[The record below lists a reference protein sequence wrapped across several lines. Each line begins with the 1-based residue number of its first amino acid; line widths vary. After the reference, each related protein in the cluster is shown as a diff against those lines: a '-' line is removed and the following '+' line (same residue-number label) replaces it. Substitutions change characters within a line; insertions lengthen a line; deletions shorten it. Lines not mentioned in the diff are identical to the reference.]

1 MERRKLVKKD
11 PADITVAGE
20 IIDEKYIE
28 NKIIE
33 THISGKIHK
42 DIYKSLARGF
52 LPDILAFYESE
63 KGKRKTEDCEN

>member
-1 MERRKLVKKD
+1 MKKD

-28 NKIIE
+28 NKVIE

-42 DIYKSLARGF
+42 DVYKSLARGF
-52 LPDILAFYESE
+52 LPDILAFYES
-63 KGKRKTEDCEN
+63 KRGKQKIEDCEN